1 MSMKSMEKRG
11 KKHIKELYVGGGGS
25 KSDLACQ
32 ILADTFGL
40 PVKRIHTHEA
50 CSLGAA
56 MVAFVAKGEFSS
68 FDEAIKSMVHE
79 KDVFTPDPK
88 NHETY
93 MNMYNKVYRKIYKN
107 VRPLYATMNNL
118 KERNMI

>member
-1 MSMKSMEKRG
+1 M
-11 KKHIKELYVGGGGS
+11 
-25 KSDLACQ
+25 
-32 ILADTFGL
+32 
-40 PVKRIHTHEA
+40 
-50 CSLGAA
+50 GAA
-56 MVAFVAKGEFSS
+56 MVAFVAKGEFAD

-88 NHETY
+88 NHEIY
-93 MNMYNKVYRKIYKN
+93 MNMYNKVYRKIYTN

>member
-1 MSMKSMEKRG
+1 
-11 KKHIKELYVGGGGS
+11 
-25 KSDLACQ
+25 
-32 ILADTFGL
+32 
-40 PVKRIHTHEA
+40 
-50 CSLGAA
+50 
-56 MVAFVAKGEFSS
+56 
-68 FDEAIKSMVHE
+68 MVHE